1 VTPVLDTRAEGVIPR
16 TRAWGVGLA
25 FSTALISGVAVF
37 VNAYGLQRFPS
48 PTAYTTAKNLVA
60 ALLLLALTTTATAL
74 RSPAAWT
81 RPRRTAE
88 WIGLLVVGVVGGGVA
103 FVLFFEGLARASSPD
118 AAFIH
123 KTLIIWVALLAIPL
137 LGERLGFAHVAAIA
151 LLVLGQAD
159 LAASLGDLGF
169 TRGEVMVG
177 AATILWAIEIV
188 IAKRLLASLS
198 PLTVGV
204 SRMTI
209 GVVVLV
215 GYLGARGDLAQLTDA
230 GASAW
235 WWALA
240 TGAVLT
246 GYVVTWFAALARA
259 QAVDVTAVLVFGAV
273 VTAFLDR
280 SFEGTAIGGQWLG
293 LMLITVGTA
302 AIATVALR
310 PRRPQDAPA

>member
-1 VTPVLDTRAEGVIPR
+1 VLETRAAGAIPR
-16 TRAWGVGLA
+16 TRAWGIGLA
-25 FSTALISGVAVF
+25 FATALISGVAVF
-37 VNAYGLQRFPS
+37 VNAYGLKRFPS
-48 PTAYTTAKNLVA
+48 PTSYTTAKNLVA
-60 ALLLLALTTTATAL
+60 ALLLLALTTAATAR

-81 RPRRTAE
+81 PPRRAPE

-123 KTLIIWVALLAIPL
+123 KTLIVWVALLAIPL
-137 LGERLGFAHVAAIA
+137 LGERLGPAHVAAIA

-159 LAASLGDLGF
+159 LAGSLGDLGL

-177 AATILWAIEIV
+177 AATILWAVEVV
-188 IAKRLLASLS
+188 IAKHLLSSLS

-204 SRMTI
+204 SRMTV

-215 GYLGARGDLAQLTDA
+215 GYLGVRGDLAQLTDA

-240 TGAVLT
+240 TGAILT

-273 VTAFLDR
+273 VTAVLDR
-280 SFEGTAIGGQWLG
+280 AFEGTAIRGQWLG
-293 LMLITVGTA
+293 LLLITVGSA
-302 AIATVALR
+302 AIAIVALR
-310 PRRPQDAPA
+310 QRRPERAPA